1 MTRVPKTGV
10 WMFPDRPASELV
22 ELVVAAEAGG
32 LDEFWL
38 GDEGPAREPFTV
50 LSAAATA
57 TTTIRLATGITNPY
71 VRAPGLAATTALTIH
86 ELSGG
91 RMILGVGAGGQ
102 LSLDPLE
109 LRADKPLESVRS
121 FIATARA
128 ATAVR
133 VGPGYRPNDYAIDTT
148 HVDPPLPVFI
158 GARGPRLNKLASEVA
173 DGAFVAGL
181 PPAQFGDV
189 IGWARSIRDIS
200 IALYPGVA
208 FDEQTMERQRPQMI
222 WGLIDTP
229 EHVRD
234 RLGLDLDEL
243 RTAAAALA
251 SDDEQPARAMITD
264 ELIPELI
271 LFGEPAAV
279 AEGLVEMVREHRPAS
294 IGLALTPIH
303 AMGDLE
309 SATVALAI
317 TKDQLGGPA

>member
-1 MTRVPKTGV
+1 MSSAPRTGI
-10 WMFPDRPASELV
+10 WLFPDRPAHELV
-22 ELVVAAEAGG
+22 DLVVAAEAAG

-50 LSAAATA
+50 LGAAATV
-57 TTTIRLATGITNPY
+57 TNTITLATGITNPY

-109 LRADKPLESVRS
+109 LRADKPLGHVRS

-128 ATAVR
+128 ATAVE
-133 VGPGYRPNDYAIDTT
+133 VGPGYRPNDYAIDTSRI
-148 HVDPPLPVFI
+148 DPPLPVFV

-181 PPAQFGDV
+181 PPARFGDV

-243 RTAAAALA
+243 RSAAAALA
-251 SDDEQPARAMITD
+251 SGDEQPARAAITD
-264 ELIPELI
+264 DLIPELI
-271 LFGEPAAV
+271 LFGVPATV
-279 AEGLVEMVREHRPAS
+279 ARRLIELVREHRPAS
-294 IGLALTPIH
+294 IGLALTPID
-303 AMGDLE
+303 AERDLA
-309 SATVALAI
+309 SAATALATVKAELERS
-317 TKDQLGGPA
+317 T